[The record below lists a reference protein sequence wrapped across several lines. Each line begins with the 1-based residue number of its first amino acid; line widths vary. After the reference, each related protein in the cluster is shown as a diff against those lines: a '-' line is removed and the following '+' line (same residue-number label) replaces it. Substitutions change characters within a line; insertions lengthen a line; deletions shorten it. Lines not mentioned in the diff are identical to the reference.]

1 MWDVAPILAGLV
13 EVGLTEHILVS
24 TRSGYESAIRSY
36 VDFLKAFHGP
46 PPFPADGIWLCAWI
60 AYICMDISVP
70 SLKVYLSGIKYGQGC
85 HGSLWTL
92 DGDERLRR
100 MLRWVKKRYGSAG
113 KATKVPLSLR
123 LLSRIFSFIPGW
135 PSLRR
140 MSHDDRVYVA
150 ASVVATL
157 GFLRGGEFTWS
168 KGSCRRMLLGAD
180 LQVIS
185 SLGSPAVRVSIPR
198 PKTRWWLPSVSVTCF
213 QPASGCFLDPAWL
226 VNGMRN
232 LAPAGASMGPSDAAF
247 RMTNGAPLSRS
258 VAVTRTTELM
268 TAANVQLLDHR
279 GEPMDVKA
287 ASWRAGGVASAKEAG
302 LSDAVI
308 MEMGRWTSPAWLH
321 YSVTNLHD
329 VRDAMRSMWVAACAP
344 DILAGGHVVGVSA
357 PADASDND
365 VVAQAQSLL
374 ASSNRSS
381 YRRATG

>member
-1 MWDVAPILAGLV
+1 MKPKVFPDPVPISMVPELIEERDDLQDECDRRRAQADELLPKIEKLRKYLG
-13 EVGLTEHILVS
+13 T
-24 TRSGYESAIRSY
+24 
-36 VDFLKAFHGP
+36 
-46 PPFPADGIWLCAWI
+46 PASDRPDLSLGKDEI
-60 AYICMDISVP
+60 P
-70 SLKVYLSGIKYGQGC
+70 SLPF
-85 HGSLWTL
+85 L
-92 DGDERLRR
+92 DKAEKEYERLRD
-100 MLRWVKKRYGSAG
+100 MLKDKMQDRVAEQQALLNQLWDQMH
-113 KATKVPLSLR
+113 VPDDACS
-123 LLSRIFSFIPGW
+123 

-140 MSHDDRVYVA
+140 MFHDDRVYVA
-150 ASVVATL
+150 VSVVATL

-168 KGSCRRMLLGAD
+168 KGSCCRMLLGAD

-185 SLGSPAVRVSIPR
+185 SLGSPAVSVSIPR

-213 QPASGCFLDPAWL
+213 QPAPGCFLDPAWL
-226 VNGMRN
+226 VNSMRN
-232 LAPAGASMGPSDAAF
+232 LAPTGAWMGPSDAHSVIL
-247 RMTNGAPLSRS
+247 TNGAPLSRS

-279 GEPMDVKA
+279 GEPIDVKA
-287 ASWRAGGVASAKEAG
+287 VSWRAGGVASAKEVG

-321 YSVTNLHD
+321 YSVTDIHD

-374 ASSNRSS
+374 ASSSRSS
-381 YRRATG
+381 YRRATE